1 VYAHSPGQEKEIN
14 KKKNPAATI
23 FLLIEWAQ
31 NLKRI
36 DQRLRNLLLGPFNK
50 KYSGR
55 IAAVLFCLFFFFFSL
70 ASSYLPNLQIA
81 GQ

>member
-36 DQRLRNLLLGPFNK
+36 EKRYKD
-50 KYSGR
+50 
-55 IAAVLFCLFFFFFSL
+55 
-70 ASSYLPNLQIA
+70 
-81 GQ
+81 